1 MNTSR
6 MKYRRSLQV
15 GGLIRLVLVGVI
27 GAGVGGAFVVVK
39 NRQHSLANAKAA
51 MEAEIDQFHKQID
64 TLDLRIMAMVDR
76 RVLAERL
83 AGDMAGRGL
92 IDIENAEQ
100 LSLAGQGGEQYA
112 SYKDTWRDENNY

>member
-1 MNTSR
+1 
-6 MKYRRSLQV
+6 V

-39 NRQHSLANAKAA
+39 NRQHSLANEKAA
-51 MEAEIDQFHKQID
+51 MEAEIEQFHKQID
-64 TLDLRIMAMVDR
+64 TLGLRIMAMVDR
-76 RVLAERL
+76 KVLEERL

-92 IDIENAEQ
+92 IDIEQTEQ
-100 LSLAGQGGEQYA
+100 VSLAGQGGEQYA

>member
-1 MNTSR
+1 